1 MDFDHVFGRKFRSL
15 VSKVYGGGDPPW
27 SAAGQA
33 AMVRAYHVNSWLL
46 IPLLKHTTK
55 FYFVL
60 KLHV

>member
-33 AMVRAYHVNSWLL
+33 AMVHADHVNSWCEELS
-46 IPLLKHTTK
+46 
-55 FYFVL
+55 Y
-60 KLHV
+60 